1 VAAPTRPT
9 LPTGP
14 AGDHLEAMQA
24 RKLRAVVW
32 FGLDPA
38 KLLSFNPGTPTSTLT
53 AIERVTAKRG
63 KVVEWKISSD
73 GETATYEATLWLTGP
88 ESDELWKHLGPP
100 PKPAALTSI
109 WNLRGPL
116 PPGSLLYNADG
127 DVIGEVGQVIPA
139 AALGGYDFLVT
150 S

>member
-1 VAAPTRPT
+1 MTAPITPRPA
-9 LPTGP
+9 TGP
-14 AGDHLEAMQA
+14 AGDYFKALQA
-24 RKLRAVVW
+24 RKLRAAVW

-63 KVVEWKISSD
+63 ELVEWTISSD
-73 GETATYEATLWLTGP
+73 DMTAKYEATLWLNGP
-88 ESDELWKHLGPP
+88 DSDELWKHLGPP

-116 PPGSLLYNADG
+116 PPGTPLYNADG
-127 DVIGEVGQVIPA
+127 EVIGEVGQVIPA
-139 AALGGYDFLVT
+139 GALGGYEFLVT